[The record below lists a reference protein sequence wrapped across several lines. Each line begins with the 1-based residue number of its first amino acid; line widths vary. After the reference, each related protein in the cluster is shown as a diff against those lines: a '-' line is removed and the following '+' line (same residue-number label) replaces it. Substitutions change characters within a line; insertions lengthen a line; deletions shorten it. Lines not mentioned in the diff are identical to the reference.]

1 MAMKCLNRLK
11 AYFIPIAIL
20 LLWWGFAF
28 QQNSTKTNL
37 TITRSELATTPAPLL
52 EILSPL
58 KRETLKDALAGNYE
72 LMTKLIADWDI
83 DARLLESRGVLQ
95 AKRLNR
101 KDYIKAQLIGRQL
114 KKDVVKP
121 FQAKT
126 ILDDFGKGLDL
137 DKPLTKFL
145 PQTYVAATF
154 LLTLAS
160 PEQIVAIP
168 QGLREQT
175 EFFPKKLTDQIPMD
189 IDRYNGE
196 KLFREKPDV
205 AFVANYSHAH
215 TLHAL
220 QSQGIHLFTFK
231 HFETIPEI
239 QDALVRTGHIINRS
253 LEADLLNLFIEASL
267 LAIDN
272 RVLAFNEHLS
282 EQGIHNPRIL
292 YLNYRSQYS
301 LPTARTLTGK
311 LLNRMG
317 VQTLA
322 HNPEKQMEWF
332 VPIYQEQIYRLDPE
346 YLIVA
351 SAYPQKMP
359 AHIKED
365 KVMSQLTAVK
375 NHRTA
380 FIDDSVQ
387 QSPTQ
392 YVVLAYYDL
401 FQAITTAHYP

>member
-1 MAMKCLNRLK
+1 MAIKCFNRFK
-11 AYFIPIAIL
+11 AYFIPFAIL

-114 KKDVVKP
+114 KKDVVEP

-351 SAYPQKMP
+351 SAYPQKMS
-359 AHIKED
+359 AHLNED

>member
-1 MAMKCLNRLK
+1 MAVKCLTQFK
-11 AYFIPIAIL
+11 VYFTSIAII

-28 QQNSTKTNL
+28 RQDIQEKNNQPAKTESTQ
-37 TITRSELATTPAPLL
+37 TRAPLL

-58 KRETLKDALAGNYE
+58 KRDTLKEALAGNYD
-72 LMTKLIADWDI
+72 LMTQLIADWDI
-83 DARLLESRGVLQ
+83 DAQLLESRGVVA

-101 KDYIKAQLIGRQL
+101 RQYVKAQLIGRQL
-114 KKDVVKP
+114 KKQIKQDFHASVVR
-121 FQAKT
+121 
-126 ILDDFGKGLDL
+126 DDFGNELRL
-137 DKPLTKFL
+137 DKPLSKFL

-154 LLTLAS
+154 LLTLAQ

-168 QGLREQT
+168 SGLRDQT
-175 EFFPKKLTDQIPMD
+175 QFFPKTLTDQIALD

-196 KLFREKPDV
+196 KLFHEKPDV

-220 QSQGIHLFTFK
+220 QSQGIQLFTFK

-239 QDALVRTGHIINRS
+239 QSALAKTGQVINRP

-272 RVLAFNEHLS
+272 RILAFNAHLD

-301 LPTARTLTGK
+301 LPTTRTITGK
-311 LLNRMG
+311 LLDRMN
-317 VQTLA
+317 VHTLS
-322 HNPEKQMEWF
+322 HVSEKQLEWF
-332 VPIYQEQIYRLDPE
+332 IPIYQEQIRRLDPD

-351 SAYPQKMP
+351 SAYPEQMRG
-359 AHIKED
+359 HLHED
-365 KVMSQLTAVK
+365 DVMRELSAVK
-375 NHRTA
+375 ANRVA
-380 FIDDSVQ
+380 FIDDAVQ

-401 FQAITTAHYP
+401 FHAIATAHSP